1 MNAMSETAIRP
12 IINSLIVSIVGTII
26 AMVAGVLAAY
36 GISRFKVGGS
46 LPFSLLQLRMFP
58 PIAIIIPIM
67 IMWAFLHMIDKWYGL
82 VIIYGVVTLPFATWL
97 MKTFFDDIPNELNEA
112 AVVDGCSN
120 MGAFLKVV
128 FPLARGGIASTGLFV
143 FILNWSDF
151 LIALVLTDRRW
162 TTIPVHISKLQSA
175 LVGQLY
181 GPKAA
186 LGVIAA
192 VPPIVPGNS
201 HPEVPGPRIDV
212 RRNKEI
218 TGVTHGAHRPGKPGQ
233 EVWKPNGGEGAE
245 PRDQGPGVRL
255 HSRPLGLRKNDD
267 HEHDL
272 RAPEARFGQH
282 LLRRA
287 ADDRRS
293 PRERGAW
300 GSCSRITPYSPT

>member
-1 MNAMSETAIRP
+1 MEQKLYVRILKYILVLVLALAFFFPVYWICTMAFKPYVEWTAAAGKIYWYPNNPTLDNFRTIFSKQLNMNAMSETAVRP
-12 IINSLIVSIVGTII
+12 IINSLIVSVVGTII
-26 AMVAGVLAAY
+26 AMIAGVLAAY

-120 MGAFLKVV
+120 MGAFFKVV
-128 FPLARGGIASTGLFV
+128 LPLARGGIASTGLFV

-192 VPPIVPGNS
+192 VPPVVLGIL
-201 HPEVPGPRIDV
+201 IQKYLV
-212 RRNKEI
+212 RGL
-218 TGVTHGAHRPGKPGQ
+218 TFGAIK
-233 EVWKPNGGEGAE
+233 K
-245 PRDQGPGVRL
+245 
-255 HSRPLGLRKNDD
+255 
-267 HEHDL
+267 
-272 RAPEARFGQH
+272 
-282 LLRRA
+282 
-287 ADDRRS
+287 
-293 PRERGAW
+293 
-300 GSCSRITPYSPT
+300 